1 MQLNCHLSG
10 TGAEGTD
17 QQGKPIPTA
26 VRMAGG
32 KWPAIYRLSGRQDLG
47 TYVLCRRQPQRRTLW
62 GSPGCVRITPTAGD
76 PPAFVNC
83 GRYSDAHSLQQ
94 LSDFK
99 EPALTNSEYII
110 VRSACPAQRLSH
122 AEVPAITIS
131 CPLIRVLSAN
141 AG

>member
-62 GSPGCVRITPTAGD
+62 GSPGCVRIDERRRIT
-76 PPAFVNC
+76 
-83 GRYSDAHSLQQ
+83 GRRS
-94 LSDFK
+94 
-99 EPALTNSEYII
+99 NII

-122 AEVPAITIS
+122 AEVPAIAIS